1 MLPDYYIQ
9 EVTAALEAPNVLIFA
24 NIWELHEQANF
35 RTSRPDHTYP
45 TGMSGCI
52 PDEVKLSLRSS
63 QSYFAYALPQDQ
75 LYAFCHCAHRRKN
88 FEIQRRHVP
97 HACLQGVAVVQM
109 GSCVLFSSKL
119 HTIIYFLK
127 APLHY

>member
-75 LYAFCHCAHRRKN
+75 LYAFCHCAHRRKT
-88 FEIQRRHVP
+88 
-97 HACLQGVAVVQM
+97 LK
-109 GSCVLFSSKL
+109 SKDDMFPMPA
-119 HTIIYFLK
+119 YRG
-127 APLHY
+127 